1 MSPLD
6 KLQKTIRNVTSK
18 LQKTLKKGGYLST
31 SGKNHKRATKKYR
44 KHARKSRSAMT
55 ALFSSV
61 INK

>member
-1 MSPLD
+1 MNPLD
-6 KLQKTIRNVTSK
+6 KITKSLRTVTTK

-31 SGKNHKRATKKYR
+31 TRKNHKRTSKKHR
-44 KHARKSRSAMT
+44 KHARKTRSSMT